1 MLAWP
6 LATPEDTPL
15 TYARRVR
22 LTLRD
27 GTTVRPTL
35 STAQTAVKARDMGLP
50 FPLAVEVGGYLPAFL
65 PVPGLPAFPH
75 AADCTD
81 PACCGPLD

>member
-1 MLAWP
+1 MLVWP
-6 LATPEDTPL
+6 IPSAEDTVL

-27 GTTVRPTL
+27 GTTVRPSL
-35 STAQTAVKARDMGLP
+35 KTAQSAVQARDMGLP

-75 AADCTD
+75 AADCED
-81 PACCGPLD
+81 AACCGPLD